1 MLSVT
6 SNIAIPLF
14 VSNFITIALIVF
26 FGRDRSRQRTA
37 YRDQIARLESQSLK
51 AQMNPHFIY
60 NTLNGIQ
67 SVLMLKGE
75 EVANQY
81 VGIFS
86 RMLRKTLDMSSSDN
100 MTLTEE
106 IDYIQGYIAL
116 QNIRL
121 ERPIRFSVSFG
132 NNLNPDHFLIA
143 PMLLQPIVENAI
155 IHGLV
160 HQKKEGLIELKINH
174 TKDSLRLIIED
185 NGMGRKAASRLKK
198 QNALGKDVHKSHAT
212 KILKERIDI
221 LNYIYKTKSVF
232 YLEDIIEK
240 GTICGTRAVLVVP
253 KIIEK
258 NQNHTNESI

>member
-1 MLSVT
+1 MLSIT
-6 SNIAIPLF
+6 GNIAIPLF

-26 FGRDRSRQRTA
+26 FGRDRSKQRTA

-75 EVANQY
+75 EAANQY

-100 MTLTEE
+100 MTLAEE

-121 ERPIRFSVSFG
+121 EQPINFSVTFG
-132 NNLNPDHFLIA
+132 NGLDPEHFLIA

-155 IHGLV
+155 IHGLI
-160 HQKKEGLIELKINH
+160 HQKEDGWIELKIAH
-174 TKDSLRLIIED
+174 TKDSLILKVED
-185 NGMGRKAASRLKK
+185 NGMGRKAASRLKNA
-198 QNALGKDVHKSHAT
+198 NALGKNIHKPHAT
-212 KILKERIDI
+212 KILKERIDV

-232 YLEDIIEK
+232 YLEDILEN

-253 KIIEK
+253 RIIAK
-258 NQNHTNESI
+258 K

>member
-1 MLSVT
+1 MLSLT

-14 VSNFITIALIVF
+14 VSNFITITLIVF
-26 FGRDRSRQRTA
+26 FGRDRSRQRSA

-75 EVANQY
+75 EMANQY

-100 MTLTEE
+100 MTLAEE

-121 ERPIRFSVSFG
+121 ERPINFSVTFG
-132 NNLNPDHFLIA
+132 TKIDPENCLIA

-155 IHGLV
+155 IHGLI
-160 HQKKEGLIELKINH
+160 HQKEDSWIELKINH
-174 TKDSLRLIIED
+174 TEDALVLNVED
-185 NGMGRKAASRLKK
+185 NGMGRKAASQK
-198 QNALGKDVHKSHAT
+198 QKSNVLGKDVHKSHAT
-212 KILKERIDI
+212 KILKERIDV
-221 LNYIYKTKSVF
+221 LNYIYKTKSAF
-232 YLEDIIEK
+232 YLEDILDK
-240 GTICGTRAVLVVP
+240 GMVCGTRAVLIVP
-253 KIIEK
+253 KIMTK
-258 NQNHTNESI
+258 K

>member
-1 MLSVT
+1 MLSLT

-14 VSNFITIALIVF
+14 VSNFITITLIVF
-26 FGRDRSRQRTA
+26 FGRDRSRQRAA

-75 EVANQY
+75 EMANQY

-100 MTLTEE
+100 MTLAEE

-121 ERPIRFSVSFG
+121 ERPINFSVTFETKM
-132 NNLNPDHFLIA
+132 NPEICLIA

-155 IHGLV
+155 IHGLI
-160 HQKKEGLIELKINH
+160 HQKEDGWIELKIRH
-174 TKDSLRLIIED
+174 TDDSLVLNVED
-185 NGMGRKAASRLKK
+185 NGMGRKAASQKLKS
-198 QNALGKDVHKSHAT
+198 NVLGKDVHKSHAT
-212 KILKERIDI
+212 KILKERIDV

-232 YLEDIIEK
+232 YLEDILDK
-240 GTICGTRAVLVVP
+240 GKVCGTRAVLIVP
-253 KIIEK
+253 KIMAK
-258 NQNHTNESI
+258 K

>member
-1 MLSVT
+1 MLSLT
-6 SNIAIPLF
+6 TNIAIPLF
-14 VSNFITIALIVF
+14 VSNFITITLIVF
-26 FGRDRSRQRTA
+26 FGRDRSRQRSA

-51 AQMNPHFIY
+51 AQMNLHFIY

-75 EVANQY
+75 EKANQY

-100 MTLTEE
+100 MTLSEE

-121 ERPIRFSVSFG
+121 ERPINFSVTFE
-132 NNLNPDHFLIA
+132 NKLNPDTCLIA
-143 PMLLQPIVENAI
+143 PMLLQPIVENTI

-160 HQKKEGLIELKINH
+160 HQKEEGLIELKVKH
-174 TKDSLRLIIED
+174 SEDSLVLHVED
-185 NGMGRKAASRLKK
+185 NGMGRKAASRLQKT
-198 QNALGKDVHKSHAT
+198 NALGKNVHKSHAT

-232 YLEDIIEK
+232 YLEDILDEGI
-240 GTICGTRAVLVVP
+240 ICGTRAVLIVP
-253 KIIEK
+253 EITAK
-258 NQNHTNESI
+258 NKAHENV